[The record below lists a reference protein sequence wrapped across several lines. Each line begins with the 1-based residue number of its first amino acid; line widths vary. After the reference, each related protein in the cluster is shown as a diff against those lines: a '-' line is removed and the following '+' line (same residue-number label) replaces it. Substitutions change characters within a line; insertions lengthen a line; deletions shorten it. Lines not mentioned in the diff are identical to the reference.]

1 MSYSYNTSSG
11 GGQECRAS
19 LNLFEGYA
27 PNPYSG
33 GYAPRPYTYAD
44 QQNNNWGN
52 GNYDEPE
59 YYEQQGD
66 DQGDDQEDDQ
76 GDEYPDDQGDD
87 QEEEEDDQEEDNQGE
102 DNQGDDYQEEE
113 EENDC
118 QEEEEEDQGEEDD
131 ADYDDGINYG
141 TCSSPNCTNICH
153 PEASDRCPIC
163 APRAYDLP
171 QFRYCEA
178 VLVHEVYPS
187 IDVDPYYGYD
197 RGYKYEN
204 NPGAH
209 VDNSKPGDLSLTE
222 DEIFCNHPGCYNKIN
237 MRRQSYCTKHR

>member
-11 GGQECRAS
+11 GR
-19 LNLFEGYA
+19 GYA

-33 GYAPRPYTYAD
+33 GYAPNPYSGGYAPYTYAN
-44 QQNNNWGN
+44 QQNNNWGQRGKASFNLFEGN
-52 GNYDEPE
+52 GNYDESE
-59 YYEQQGD
+59 YDENEYSEYQEEDQGD
-66 DQGDDQEDDQ
+66 DQGEDQEEYQEDDQ
-76 GDEYPDDQGDD
+76 GEEEEDNQEEDQGDD
-87 QEEEEDDQEEDNQGE
+87 QEEQE
-102 DNQGDDYQEEE
+102 
-113 EENDC
+113 
-118 QEEEEEDQGEEDD
+118 EEDD

-141 TCSSPNCTNICH
+141 TCSSPNCTNMCH

-237 MRRQSYCTKHR
+237 MRRQSYCSKHR

>member
-11 GGQECRAS
+11 MSIEALLQLRPSVSGGGGQRCGAS

-33 GYAPRPYTYAD
+33 GYAPSPYTYAD

-52 GNYDEPE
+52 GQYDESEYDEHE
-59 YYEQQGD
+59 YYEQQEEE
-66 DQGDDQEDDQ
+66 QNNEQQEDN
-76 GDEYPDDQGDD
+76 Y
-87 QEEEEDDQEEDNQGE
+87 
-102 DNQGDDYQEEE
+102 
-113 EENDC
+113 
-118 QEEEEEDQGEEDD
+118 QEEEEEDQGDDQGENQGEDQEEDQEDEQEEDD

-187 IDVDPYYGYD
+187 IDEDPYYGYD
-197 RGYKYEN
+197 RGYKYVN

-209 VDNSKPGDLSLTE
+209 VDNSKPGDLSLIE

-237 MRRQSYCTKHR
+237 MRRQSYCSKHR

>member
-11 GGQECRAS
+11 GG
-19 LNLFEGYA
+19 GYT

-33 GYAPRPYTYAD
+33 GYAPNPYNGGYAPYTYAD

-66 DQGDDQEDDQ
+66 DQGD
-76 GDEYPDDQGDD
+76 EYPDDQGDD
-87 QEEEEDDQEEDNQGE
+87 QEDDQEEDDQGE

-118 QEEEEEDQGEEDD
+118 QEEEEEGQQEDD

-237 MRRQSYCTKHR
+237 MRRQSYCSKHR

>member
-11 GGQECRAS
+11 G
-19 LNLFEGYA
+19 
-27 PNPYSG
+27 G

-44 QQNNNWGN
+44 QQNN
-52 GNYDEPE
+52 DEHE
-59 YYEQQGD
+59 YYEQQYNE
-66 DQGDDQEDDQ
+66 Q
-76 GDEYPDDQGDD
+76 
-87 QEEEEDDQEEDNQGE
+87 QEEEEQEEDNYQE
-102 DNQGDDYQEEE
+102 KEEDDYQEDEKDEKEE
-113 EENDC
+113 EGQ
-118 QEEEEEDQGEEDD
+118 QEEEDD

-178 VLVHEVYPS
+178 VLVHETYAT
-187 IDVDPYYGYD
+187 IDEDPYNGYD
-197 RGYKYEN
+197 RGYKYVN

-222 DEIFCNHPGCYNKIN
+222 GEIFCNYLGCYNKIN
-237 MRRQSYCTKHR
+237 MRRHSYCSAHR

>member
-1 MSYSYNTSSG
+1 MSYSNNTSSG
-11 GGQECRAS
+11 GG
-19 LNLFEGYA
+19 GYA

-87 QEEEEDDQEEDNQGE
+87 QEDDQEEDDQGEDNQGE

-118 QEEEEEDQGEEDD
+118 QEEEEEGQQEDD

-187 IDVDPYYGYD
+187 IDVDPHYGYD
-197 RGYKYEN
+197 RGYKYVN

-237 MRRQSYCTKHR
+237 MRRQSYCSKHR